1 MFISPID
8 ARIRAV
14 MNEAEYDAIYSRAE
28 VGIYHDLS
36 SGHEFLD
43 CWCPGVSCD
52 TCYVRSECYSK
63 DPSFLDT
70 YFPTLKQDHPELF
83 I

>member
-8 ARIRAV
+8 ERIRAV
-14 MNEAEYDAIYSRAE
+14 LGKDDYATHFDKDAEY
-28 VGIYHDLS
+28 IYHDLFES
-36 SGHEFLD
+36 MTELH
-43 CWCPGVSCD
+43 CWCTDVDCS
-52 TCYVRSECYSK
+52 TCPVEPYCA
-63 DPSFLDT
+63 DNQPSFLDT